1 MYKMINLGLHFFLE
15 LLAFVAIGY
24 WGFKSY
30 STLILRVL
38 FGIGLPLILAIIW
51 GVFRVPNE
59 PGPAIVAIP
68 GWLRIGLEWSVFSLA
83 IWCLANNG
91 QSRLAWIFALLVVTN
106 YGFMFDW
113 VLSMITRK

>member
-1 MYKMINLGLHFFLE
+1 MFKMFNFGLHFLLE
-15 LLAFVAIGY
+15 IFAFVAIGY
-24 WGFKSY
+24 RGFNSY
-30 STLILRVL
+30 INTENRIL

-68 GWLRIGLEWSVFSLA
+68 GWSRIFLEWSVFSLA
-83 IWCLANNG
+83 IWCLANTG
-91 QSRLAWIFALLVVTN
+91 QSSLAWIFAFLVVAN

-113 VLSMITRK
+113 VLSMIARK